1 MYGFLEFDILTNN
14 SVFKIF
20 SIFLH
25 SQYDSKINMMEYI
38 ISWLTLLLP
47 ICYVLVNI
55 LHVLSSLIIMTPR
68 ISDYF

>member
-25 SQYDSKINMMEYI
+25 SQYDSKINMME
-38 ISWLTLLLP
+38 
-47 ICYVLVNI
+47 
-55 LHVLSSLIIMTPR
+55 
-68 ISDYF
+68 